1 MNVLT
6 EQEYL
11 TLIDGAKLLEK
22 DTCGPKVFLTVD
34 RKVCKLFRCKRT
46 FSSTRL
52 YPYVKRF
59 ANNANTLRKKGIPSV
74 SVCEVYRVPHIDR
87 DLVHYEFLEGKTLR
101 DTLQEGYS
109 DQLIEGTAR
118 FIAQLHNLGIYFRS
132 LHFGNIIIL
141 PNGDFGLIDISDMK
155 IKRKSLSLRKRVRNF
170 KALMRYEVDLNSINN
185 LGFKPFVEAYLQA
198 SNLTMKSFLRT
209 LRLQT
214 KHPATEYLLK
224 K

>member
-11 TLIDGAKLLEK
+11 SLIGGAKLLEK

-34 RKVCKLFRCKRT
+34 RKVCKLFRCKRA

-59 ANNANTLRKKGIPSV
+59 ADNADKLRKKGIASV
-74 SVCEVYRVPHIDR
+74 SVREIYRVPHINR
-87 DLVHYEFLEGKTLR
+87 DLVHYEYLEGKTLR
-101 DTLQEGYS
+101 DTLKEEYS

-118 FIAQLHNLGIYFRS
+118 FIAQLHNSGIYFRS

-155 IKRKSLSLRKRVRNF
+155 IKRRSLSISKRVRNF
-170 KALMRYEVDLNSINN
+170 KALMRYEVDLKSINN
-185 LGFKPFVEAYLQA
+185 LGFEPFVEAYLQA

-209 LRLQT
+209 LRLQV
-214 KHPATEYLLK
+214 KHPAAEYLLK